1 VNDDPGRSHRKQLQ
15 EVLSMEVN
23 TQEIKTPVSRTPAE
37 SLALQVDL
45 LEAIRESLDNQQ
57 RVVMHLAQQQ
67 QTQAEQLLY
76 LSEALLPD
84 AERKPGHQWV
94 KVQDVNVPFMNLAMF
109 LVKLALASIPAAI
122 VLWMIAFTIVAAFGL
137 LGLSLN
143 MFRF

>member
-1 VNDDPGRSHRKQLQ
+1 
-15 EVLSMEVN
+15 MEL
-23 TQEIKTPVSRTPAE
+23 EIQDTKAPATRTPADM
-37 SLALQVDL
+37 LARQVEL

-67 QTQAEQLLY
+67 QTQAEQLAY